1 MWLVHLGYIAALYLI
16 PVVPVAASRT
26 NGVGA
31 SYSPP
36 LLQEERPF
44 SMYDAGL
51 FTPFEDLHAL
61 SSEGFSTL
69 RHPAFPR
76 HSVRVKKSH
85 FCDGNVA

>member
-1 MWLVHLGYIAALYLI
+1 MWLVQLGYIVALFLI

-26 NGVGA
+26 NWAGTA
-31 SYSPP
+31 LP
-36 LLQEERPF
+36 LQEERPF

-51 FTPFEDLHAL
+51 FTPFGDLHAL

-76 HSVRVKKSH
+76 HSVRVKKSR
-85 FCDGNVA
+85 FCDGSVA

>member
-1 MWLVHLGYIAALYLI
+1 MWLVQLGHIAALCLI

-26 NGVGA
+26 NGAGA
-31 SYSPP
+31 GGPP
-36 LLQEERPF
+36 SLLQEERPF

-76 HSVRVKKSH
+76 HSVRVKKSR
-85 FCDGNVA
+85 FCDGSVA